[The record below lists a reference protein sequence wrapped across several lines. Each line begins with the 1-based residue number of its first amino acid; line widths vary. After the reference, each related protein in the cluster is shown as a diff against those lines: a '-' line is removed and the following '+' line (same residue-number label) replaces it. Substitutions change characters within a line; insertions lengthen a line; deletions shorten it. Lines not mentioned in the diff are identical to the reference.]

1 MRCMKHGFL
10 AAKLSSK
17 PASIPRNQGSH
28 LPQVRRETKFGTLN
42 EMLAKYGDTE
52 EAMRKLIEPG
62 FYIKNYLVQGEF
74 DST

>member
-1 MRCMKHGFL
+1 
-10 AAKLSSK
+10 
-17 PASIPRNQGSH
+17 
-28 LPQVRRETKFGTLN
+28 
-42 EMLAKYGDTE
+42 MLAKYGDTE